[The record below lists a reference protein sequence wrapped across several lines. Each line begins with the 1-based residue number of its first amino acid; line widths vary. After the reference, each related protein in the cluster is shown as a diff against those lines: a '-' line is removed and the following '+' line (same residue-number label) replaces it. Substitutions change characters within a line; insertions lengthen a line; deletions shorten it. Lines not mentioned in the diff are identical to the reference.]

1 MKKNFLFLLFLVMG
15 VLLVS
20 CGRGEEAQGKDMVPG
35 TVESDNQSREKMHL
49 LMQSS
54 SLRIVRRRKK
64 P

>member
-1 MKKNFLFLLFLVMG
+1 MYPADVVKRLRERIWCRVRWKVII
-15 VLLVS
+15 S
-20 CGRGEEAQGKDMVPG
+20 PGK
-35 TVESDNQSREKMHL
+35 KMHL